1 MRIVNANKIY
11 EDDVDLLKYHE
22 VWERL
27 PESVGPTWALRLN
40 AGSHEGF
47 LLVAGDCFMF
57 VASRDGAPLPAVGS
71 DDVLSTSRLATLFS
85 SATLEEKRA
94 ICSFEASFGHVDGG
108 VWRIEISTIPERS
121 AHRCSRAKLLPGL
134 PRMRC
139 SPQPRSTSAH
149 FRHLEGGRQSA
160 TMATSD

>member
-11 EDDVDLLKYHE
+11 EDDVDSLEYHE

-108 VWRIEISTIPERS
+108 AWRIEISTIPERVGAS
-121 AHRCSRAKLLPGL
+121 L
-134 PRMRC
+134 
-139 SPQPRSTSAH
+139 
-149 FRHLEGGRQSA
+149 LEGKIAAGASA
-160 TMATSD
+160 DALLAAAPLHIGAFPPPGGWAAKRDDGDV